1 MGLEITKEDKDHVLK
16 LFPEIEWIA
25 DRGIREGVITAWV
38 RAWRGGGWDRLEN
51 APLMIKE
58 IRDPKVGVLH
68 VRVSAQLTRAIA
80 DIVEREMGQPLNR
93 DHLIAGAILH
103 DVGKP
108 LEYAPDGQGPL
119 SGEQLRHP
127 VSGAH
132 LVLEAFPLRDLAF
145 EYDPETIAVI
155 IPDKHLDHCLR
166 EAKDFQKRSTSSRAT
181 APIWIGLSARNGR
194 LVSSSRLLSEAAQA
208 LKQAE
213 ASTVGRI
220 VAFRAD
226 PDKYRA
232 AIAARSASGGRSR

>member
-132 LVLEAFPLRDLAF
+132 LVLEAGLPLEIAHIVATHSKEGVLYEKSLEAEIVARAELLAWEVTCRQTF
-145 EYDPETIAVI
+145 G
-155 IPDKHLDHCLR
+155 IP
-166 EAKDFQKRSTSSRAT
+166 SSRYGENT
-181 APIWIGLSARNGR
+181 SKI
-194 LVSSSRLLSEAAQA
+194 
-208 LKQAE
+208 K
-213 ASTVGRI
+213 
-220 VAFRAD
+220 D
-226 PDKYRA
+226 
-232 AIAARSASGGRSR
+232 